1 MISLSMQY
9 LKQKQKKQTKKRLS
23 TLNLF
28 LTEKVDFCKKK
39 GYNKVMKKIFAKIF
53 SMVIVLCMCVLGTG
67 CFAVG
72 DGLDYFSDLWNRF
85 QSGEITEEEYYQ
97 ELAKSQ
103 ESAQLYGT
111 KVLYRPESYDYSGNS
126 GGTQEEENDYYGKY
140 AWNILYRLELIYG
153 IAAENLTQSEQELD
167 GYYTFNTNTLPYLY
181 DSIRYQVDKRLTVTQ
196 QIAFDGSSWSE
207 SVDLTETNSQ
217 YIALS
222 ANLDNAW
229 NWSFDFD
236 VGEDIDDAYHDDL
249 SLGLMSTGT
258 RSANG
263 NYYFF
268 QGNRVQGFYQ
278 IAENTSEEI
287 SEEEHIANNLNSA
300 LQAAYANGSFTE
312 NYLETYVG
320 PVDINYSQYSD
331 FVKALEYVIY
341 CYSLDL
347 TPGQVI
353 VEPVMTTTQEGT
365 TKYYSVKVVET
376 SNGQQIELS
385 ADQALTQIKEV
396 FEKLGSYVGVAERN
410 KAKISK
416 WILDNVIGSAAMQND
431 DVSVYSGATQIT
443 YNGTTFVATS
453 ADEAN
458 AILQELSY
466 SGAALTTDQVP
477 TVNATEPDISVGREY
492 EDTIVN
498 LVDKVCEQ
506 VTIGSDDDGQIEV
519 DERYLASEVMEYMG
533 NSFSA
538 GGGDDPF
545 PYFEDFSSPQA
556 AMAVKPL
563 EYQSAVFMFKDNVE
577 IGMVSVA
584 LQYDADLDG
593 YQTRTGEPFDHT
605 RYLTIEIGLN
615 YFNHQTKQRISVDTK
630 TVNVPDGKLVSVLED
645 TNLDEASEKAGI
657 TFSQVV
663 NFGWEESI
671 TSDDLIVGAFN
682 TDIGGGIL
690 KTDVGQNNY
699 RGNPIVSNDPI
710 VINGL
715 SSVKDYY
722 EILEP
727 TEEQIAAG
735 QTYLAGQL
743 NPEKFMGDDGCDYL
757 EVTYRVIKRAGDT
770 STNYKFYTGITAATV

>member
-1 MISLSMQY
+1 
-9 LKQKQKKQTKKRLS
+9 
-23 TLNLF
+23 
-28 LTEKVDFCKKK
+28 
-39 GYNKVMKKIFAKIF
+39 MKKIFAKIF

-67 CFAVG
+67 CFGVG

-85 QSGEITEEEYYQ
+85 QSGEISEDEYYQ

-103 ESAQLYGT
+103 ESSQLYGT

-126 GGTQEEENDYYGKY
+126 GGTQEEANEYYGKY

-153 IAAENLTQSEQELD
+153 VSSRAQAEPGGYLYN
-167 GYYTFNTNTLPYLY
+167 YYTFNTDTLPYLY
-181 DSIRYQVDKRLTVTQ
+181 DSIRYQVDERLTVTK
-196 QIAFDGSSWSE
+196 QIAFDGTNWSE
-207 SVDLTETNSQ
+207 TSELDDQ

-229 NWSFDFD
+229 NWSFAID
-236 VGEDIDDAYHDDL
+236 EDDATQRPYLYENEDAIIISNTDDRITTRFSQDYQDL
-249 SLGLMSTGT
+249 FSLYYT
-258 RSANG
+258 RAD
-263 NYYFF
+263 
-268 QGNRVQGFYQ
+268 V
-278 IAENTSEEI
+278 
-287 SEEEHIANNLNSA
+287 
-300 LQAAYANGSFTE
+300 TE
-312 NYLETYVG
+312 NYRETYVG
-320 PVDINYSQYSD
+320 PDVDINYSQYSD

-353 VEPVMTTTQEGT
+353 VEPVMTTTEEGT
-365 TKYYSVKVVET
+365 TQYYTVRVIET

-385 ADQALTQIKEV
+385 ADQALEQIKEV

-410 KAKISK
+410 KEKIAN
-416 WILDNVIGSAAMQND
+416 WILENVIGSAAMQND
-431 DVSVYSGATQIT
+431 SVTEYIGATQISYT
-443 YNGTTFVATS
+443 DAEGTTTTFVATS
-453 ADEAN
+453 AAEAN
-458 AILQELSY
+458 AILQELGY
-466 SGAALTTDQVP
+466 SANLTDTQVP
-477 TVNATEPDISVGREY
+477 KATLSTLDVGREY
-492 EDTIVN
+492 GDTIVN
-498 LVDKVCEQ
+498 LVDKACGQ
-506 VTIGSDDDGQIEV
+506 VTIGSDDDGQIDV
-519 DERYLASEVMEYMG
+519 DDRYLASEVMEYMG

-538 GGGDDPF
+538 GSGDDPF

-563 EYQSAVFMFKDNVE
+563 EYQSAVFMFKDNVK

-663 NFGWEESI
+663 DFGWEESI
-671 TSDDLIVGAFN
+671 TSDDLIVGAFK

-727 TEEQIAAG
+727 TEDQIAAG

>member
-1 MISLSMQY
+1 MISLSIQY

-23 TLNLF
+23 ALNLF

-67 CFAVG
+67 CFGVG
-72 DGLDYFSDLWNRF
+72 DGLDYFSELFARF
-85 QSGEITEEEYYQ
+85 ESGEITEEEYYQ

-140 AWNILYRLELIYG
+140 AWQILSRLELIYG
-153 IAAENLTQSEQELD
+153 VANMSADEVV
-167 GYYTFNTNTLPYLY
+167 GYYTFNTDTLPYLY

-229 NWSFDFD
+229 NWSFDYD
-236 VGEDIDDAYHDDL
+236 VENVDILTQDHL
-249 SLGLMSTGT
+249 SLGLIATPNKMIGEN
-258 RSANG
+258 R
-263 NYYFF
+263 YFL

-300 LQAAYANGSFTE
+300 LQAAYANGKFTE

-320 PVDINYSQYSD
+320 PDVDINYSQYSD

-353 VEPVMTTTQEGT
+353 VEPVMTTTQEGV

-385 ADQALTQIKEV
+385 ADQALEQIKEV

-431 DVSVYSGATQIT
+431 SVTEYIGATQISYT
-443 YNGTTFVATS
+443 DAEGTTTTFVATS
-453 ADEAN
+453 EDEAN
-458 AILQELSY
+458 AILEELKIEVELPK
-466 SGAALTTDQVP
+466 GKVP
-477 TVNATEPDISVGREY
+477 NATSSTTKVYREY

-615 YFNHQTKQRISVDTK
+615 YFNHQTKQRISVDTQ
-630 TVNVPDGKLVSVLED
+630 TVNVPDGKLVSVFED
-645 TNLDEASEKAGI
+645 TNLEEASEKAGI

-663 NFGWEESI
+663 DFGWDVSI
-671 TSDDLIVGAFN
+671 ASDDLIVGAFK

-690 KTDVGQNNY
+690 KTDVGKNNY
-699 RGNPIVSNDPI
+699 RGNPIVSKEPI

-727 TEEQIAAG
+727 TEDQIAAG

>member
-1 MISLSMQY
+1 
-9 LKQKQKKQTKKRLS
+9 
-23 TLNLF
+23 
-28 LTEKVDFCKKK
+28 
-39 GYNKVMKKIFAKIF
+39 MKKVFAKIF

-67 CFAVG
+67 CFSVG

-85 QSGEITEEEYYQ
+85 QSGEISEDEYYD

-103 ESAQLYGT
+103 EPSQLYGT

-126 GGTQEEENDYYGKY
+126 GGTQEEANEYYGKY
-140 AWNILYRLELIYG
+140 AWQILSRLELIYG
-153 IAAENLTQSEQELD
+153 VANMSADEVV
-167 GYYTFNTNTLPYLY
+167 GYYTFDTNTLPYLY
-181 DSIRYQVDKRLTVTQ
+181 DSIRYQVDKRLAVTK
-196 QIAFDGSSWSE
+196 QITFDGSSWSE
-207 SVDLTETNSQ
+207 PVDLGETEQ

-229 NWSFDFD
+229 NWSFDS
-236 VGEDIDDAYHDDL
+236 DIENAEAESYDNL
-249 SLGLMSTGT
+249 TLGLITTGT
-258 RSANG
+258 WYAND
-263 NYYFF
+263 NERYFA
-268 QGNRVQGFYQ
+268 NDNCNIIQGFYY
-278 IAENTSEEI
+278 ITENTSEEI
-287 SEEEHIANNLNSA
+287 SEEEHIANNLNIA
-300 LQAAYANGSFTE
+300 LQEAYANGNFTK
-312 NYLETYVG
+312 NYLETYIGTDNPVG
-320 PVDINYSQYSD
+320 YSQYSD

-353 VEPVMTTTQEGT
+353 VEPVMTTTEEGT

-385 ADQALTQIKEV
+385 ADQALEQIKEV
-396 FEKLGSYVGVAERN
+396 FDQLGAYVGVAERN
-410 KAKISK
+410 KEKIAN
-416 WILDNVIGSAAMQND
+416 WILENVIGSAAMQND
-431 DVSVYSGATQIT
+431 SVTEYIGATQISYT
-443 YNGTTFVATS
+443 AADGTTITFVATS
-453 ADEAN
+453 AAEAN
-458 AILQELSY
+458 AILKELGY
-466 SGAALTTDQVP
+466 SANLTDTQVP
-477 TVNATEPDISVGREY
+477 TADVTEPDISVGREY
-492 EDTIVN
+492 GDTIVN
-498 LVDKVCEQ
+498 LVDRVCDQ
-506 VTIGSDDDGQIEV
+506 VTIGSDDDGQIDV

-556 AMAVKPL
+556 AMAVRPL

-663 NFGWEESI
+663 DFGWEESI

-710 VINGL
+710 IINGL

-727 TEEQIAAG
+727 TEDQIAAG

>member
-1 MISLSMQY
+1 
-9 LKQKQKKQTKKRLS
+9 
-23 TLNLF
+23 
-28 LTEKVDFCKKK
+28 
-39 GYNKVMKKIFAKIF
+39 MKKIFAKIF

-67 CFAVG
+67 CFGVG

-85 QSGEITEEEYYQ
+85 QSGEMTEEEYYQ

-103 ESAQLYGT
+103 ESSQLYGT

-140 AWNILYRLELIYG
+140 AWQILGRLELIYG
-153 IAAENLTQSEQELD
+153 VSDQEAELLIIDKNNPDDPYDDER
-167 GYYTFNTNTLPYLY
+167 YYTFNTDTLPYLY
-181 DSIRYQVDKRLTVTQ
+181 DSIRYQVDKKYE
-196 QIAFDGSSWSE
+196 I
-207 SVDLTETNSQ
+207 TNSLS
-217 YIALS
+217 YNGTEWVSSSTPRIALS

-229 NWSFDFD
+229 NWSFA
-236 VGEDIDDAYHDDL
+236 IDQNNISQRPYLYDNDAGVFL
-249 SLGLMSTGT
+249 KEESTNRKST
-258 RSANG
+258 SFASAN
-263 NYYFF
+263 F
-268 QGNRVQGFYQ
+268 
-278 IAENTSEEI
+278 ENLI
-287 SEEEHIANNLNSA
+287 STHYSA
-300 LQAAYANGSFTE
+300 TISSS
-312 NYLETYVG
+312 YLETYIG
-320 PVDINYSQYSD
+320 ASRDADYSIYSD

-385 ADQALTQIKEV
+385 ADQALAQIKEV

-410 KAKISK
+410 KEKIAN

-431 DVSVYSGATQIT
+431 SVTEYIGATQISYT
-443 YNGTTFVATS
+443 DAEGTTTFVATS
-453 ADEAN
+453 AAEAN
-458 AILQELSY
+458 AILQELEIEVE
-466 SGAALTTDQVP
+466 LTDTQVP
-477 TVNATEPDISVGREY
+477 NATSSTTKVGREY
-492 EDTIVN
+492 KDTIVN
-498 LVDKVCEQ
+498 LVDKVCDQ
-506 VTIGSDDDGQIEV
+506 VPIGSDDDGQIDV
-519 DERYLASEVMEYMG
+519 DDRYLASEVMEYMG

-563 EYQSAVFMFKDNVE
+563 EYQSAVFMFKDNVK

-645 TNLDEASEKAGI
+645 TNLEEASEKAGI

-663 NFGWEESI
+663 DFGWEESI
-671 TSDDLIVGAFN
+671 TSGDLIVGAFN

-727 TEEQIAAG
+727 TEDQIAAG

>member
-1 MISLSMQY
+1 
-9 LKQKQKKQTKKRLS
+9 
-23 TLNLF
+23 
-28 LTEKVDFCKKK
+28 
-39 GYNKVMKKIFAKIF
+39 MKKIFAKIF

-67 CFAVG
+67 CLVG

-85 QSGEITEEEYYQ
+85 QSGEISEDEYYQ

-103 ESAQLYGT
+103 ESSQLYGT

-140 AWNILYRLELIYG
+140 AWQILRRLELIYG
-153 IAAENLTQSEQELD
+153 VADNLDTTGMLTIDEHDPDDPYDDER
-167 GYYTFNTNTLPYLY
+167 YYTFNTDTLPYLY
-181 DSIRYQVDKRLTVTQ
+181 DSIRYQVDKRLTVTK
-196 QIAFDGSSWSE
+196 QIAFDGTNWSE
-207 SVDLTETNSQ
+207 TSELDDQ

-229 NWSFDFD
+229 NWSFDS
-236 VGEDIDDAYHDDL
+236 DIENAEAESYDNL
-249 SLGLMSTGT
+249 TLGLITTGT
-258 RSANG
+258 WYAND
-263 NYYFF
+263 NERYFA
-268 QGNRVQGFYQ
+268 NDNCNIVQGFYY
-278 IAENTSEEI
+278 ITENTSEEI
-287 SEEEHIANNLNSA
+287 SEEEHIANNLNIA
-300 LQAAYANGSFTE
+300 LQEAYANGNFTK

-320 PVDINYSQYSD
+320 PDVDINYSQYSD

-353 VEPVMTTTQEGT
+353 VEPVMTTTQEGV

-385 ADQALTQIKEV
+385 ADQALAQIKEV

-410 KAKISK
+410 KEKIAN
-416 WILDNVIGSAAMQND
+416 WILENVIGSAAMQND

-458 AILQELSY
+458 AILQELGY
-466 SGAALTTDQVP
+466 SANLTDTQVP
-477 TVNATEPDISVGREY
+477 KATLSTLDVGREY
-492 EDTIVN
+492 GDTIVN
-498 LVDKVCEQ
+498 LVDKVCDR

-519 DERYLASEVMEYMG
+519 DDRYLASEVMEYMG

-593 YQTRTGEPFDHT
+593 YKTRTGEPFDHT

-615 YFNHQTKQRISVDTK
+615 YFNHQTKQRISVGTK

-663 NFGWEESI
+663 DFGLEESI

-727 TEEQIAAG
+727 TEEQITAG

>member
-1 MISLSMQY
+1 
-9 LKQKQKKQTKKRLS
+9 
-23 TLNLF
+23 
-28 LTEKVDFCKKK
+28 
-39 GYNKVMKKIFAKIF
+39 MKKIFAKIF

-67 CFAVG
+67 CLVVG

-85 QSGEITEEEYYQ
+85 QSGEISEDEYYE

-103 ESAQLYGT
+103 EPSQLYGT

-140 AWNILYRLELIYG
+140 AWQILRRLELIYG
-153 IAAENLTQSEQELD
+153 VSDQETELLIID
-167 GYYTFNTNTLPYLY
+167 KNNPDDPYDDERYYTFNTNTLPYLY
-181 DSIRYQVDKRLTVTQ
+181 DSIRYQVDKRLTVTK

-229 NWSFDFD
+229 NWSFVID
-236 VGEDIDDAYHDDL
+236 EDDATRRPYLYENEDAIIISNTDDRITTRFSQDYQDL
-249 SLGLMSTGT
+249 FSLYYT
-258 RSANG
+258 RAD
-263 NYYFF
+263 
-268 QGNRVQGFYQ
+268 V
-278 IAENTSEEI
+278 
-287 SEEEHIANNLNSA
+287 
-300 LQAAYANGSFTE
+300 TE
-312 NYLETYVG
+312 NYLETYIGTGNPVG
-320 PVDINYSQYSD
+320 YSQYSD

-353 VEPVMTTTQEGT
+353 VEPVMTTTQEGV

-385 ADQALTQIKEV
+385 ADQALEQIKEV

-431 DVSVYSGATQIT
+431 SVTEYIGATQISYT
-443 YNGTTFVATS
+443 DAEGTTTTFVATS
-453 ADEAN
+453 EDEAN
-458 AILQELSY
+458 AILQELGY
-466 SGAALTTDQVP
+466 SADLTAEQVP
-477 TVNATEPDISVGREY
+477 TVKATEPDISVGREY
-492 EDTIVN
+492 GDTIVN

-577 IGMVSVA
+577 ISMVSVA

-615 YFNHQTKQRISVDTK
+615 YFNHQTKQRISVDTQ

-645 TNLDEASEKAGI
+645 TNLEEASEKAGI

-663 NFGWEESI
+663 NFGWDVSI
-671 TSDDLIVGAFN
+671 TSGDLIVGAFK

-690 KTDVGQNNY
+690 KTDVGKNNY
-699 RGNPIVSNDPI
+699 RGNPIVSKEPI

-727 TEEQIAAG
+727 TEDQIAAG

>member
-1 MISLSMQY
+1 
-9 LKQKQKKQTKKRLS
+9 
-23 TLNLF
+23 
-28 LTEKVDFCKKK
+28 
-39 GYNKVMKKIFAKIF
+39 MKKIFAKIF

-67 CFAVG
+67 CFGVG

-85 QSGEITEEEYYQ
+85 QSGEISEDEYYQ

-140 AWNILYRLELIYG
+140 AWQILSRLELIYG
-153 IAAENLTQSEQELD
+153 VANMSADEVV

-207 SVDLTETNSQ
+207 PVDLTKTNSQ

-229 NWSFDFD
+229 NWSFDS
-236 VGEDIDDAYHDDL
+236 DIENAEAESYDNL
-249 SLGLMSTGT
+249 TLGLITTGT
-258 RSANG
+258 WYAND
-263 NYYFF
+263 NERYFA
-268 QGNRVQGFYQ
+268 NDNCNIVQGFYY
-278 IAENTSEEI
+278 ITENTSEEI
-287 SEEEHIANNLNSA
+287 SEEEHIANNLNIA
-300 LQAAYANGSFTE
+300 LQEAYANGNFTG
-312 NYLETYVG
+312 NYLETYIG
-320 PVDINYSQYSD
+320 ATDDYLYQDYSD
-331 FVKALEYVIY
+331 FVKVLEYVIY

-385 ADQALTQIKEV
+385 ADQALEQIKEV

-410 KAKISK
+410 KDKISK

-431 DVSVYSGATQIT
+431 IVTEYIGATQISYT
-443 YNGTTFVATS
+443 AADGTTTTFVATS
-453 ADEAN
+453 AAEAN
-458 AILQELSY
+458 AILKELGY
-466 SGAALTTDQVP
+466 SANLTDTQVP
-477 TVNATEPDISVGREY
+477 TVDATKPDISVGREY

-498 LVDKVCEQ
+498 LVDRVCDQ
-506 VTIGSDDDGQIEV
+506 VTIGSDDDGQIDV
-519 DERYLASEVMEYMG
+519 DDRYLASEVMEYMG

-556 AMAVKPL
+556 AMAVRPL
-563 EYQSAVFMFKDNVE
+563 EYQSAVLMFKEEVK
-577 IGMVSVA
+577 ISMVSVV

-593 YQTRTGEPFDHT
+593 YQTQSGDAFDSS

-615 YFNHQTKQRISVDTK
+615 YFNHQTGQRISVATQ
-630 TVNVPDGKLVSVLED
+630 TVNVPDGKLVNPLGDE
-645 TNLDEASEKAGI
+645 NLDRASAEAGI
-657 TFSQVV
+657 EFSQTVV
-663 NFGWEESI
+663 FGFYDSI
-671 TSDDLIVGAFN
+671 LPNNQDLIVGAFK

-690 KTDVGQNNY
+690 KTDVGRNDY

-710 VINGL
+710 IISGL
-715 SSVKDYY
+715 SAVKDYY
-722 EILEP
+722 EIIEP
-727 TEEQIAAG
+727 TEEQIAQG
-735 QTYLAGQL
+735 QTYLTGQL
-743 NPEKFMGDDGCDYL
+743 NAEKFMGDDGCDYL
-757 EVTYRVIKRAGDT
+757 EITYRVIKRVGDT
-770 STNYKFYTGITAATV
+770 STNYKFYTGLTATTA

>member
-1 MISLSMQY
+1 
-9 LKQKQKKQTKKRLS
+9 
-23 TLNLF
+23 
-28 LTEKVDFCKKK
+28 
-39 GYNKVMKKIFAKIF
+39 MKKIFAKIF

-67 CFAVG
+67 CFGVG

-85 QSGEITEEEYYQ
+85 QSGEMTEEEYYQ

-103 ESAQLYGT
+103 ESSQLYGT
-111 KVLYRPESYDYSGNS
+111 KVLYRPESYDFNGNS
-126 GGTQEEENDYYGKY
+126 GGTQEEANEYYGKY

-196 QIAFDGSSWSE
+196 QIAFDGTNWSE
-207 SVDLTETNSQ
+207 TSKLDDQ

-229 NWSFDFD
+229 NWSFAID
-236 VGEDIDDAYHDDL
+236 EDDATQRPYLYENVDGTIISNTDDRITTGFAIRFE
-249 SLGLMSTGT
+249 SLMSD
-258 RSANG
+258 
-263 NYYFF
+263 YYSS
-268 QGNRVQGFYQ
+268 QDSG
-278 IAENTSEEI
+278 SI
-287 SEEEHIANNLNSA
+287 S
-300 LQAAYANGSFTE
+300 E
-312 NYLETYVG
+312 NYLETYIGTGNPVG
-320 PVDINYSQYSD
+320 YSEYSD

-365 TKYYSVKVVET
+365 KKYYSVKVVET

-385 ADQALTQIKEV
+385 ADQALAQIKAV

-410 KAKISK
+410 KEKIAN
-416 WILDNVIGSAAMQND
+416 WILENVIGSAAMQND
-431 DVSVYSGATQIT
+431 SVTEYIGATQISYT
-443 YNGTTFVATS
+443 DAEGTTTTFVATS
-453 ADEAN
+453 EDEAK
-458 AILQELSY
+458 AILQKLEIEVELPEDVVPKATS
-466 SGAALTTDQVP
+466 STTK
-477 TVNATEPDISVGREY
+477 VGREY
-492 EDTIVN
+492 GDTIVN
-498 LVDKVCEQ
+498 LVDKVCDQ
-506 VTIGSDDDGQIEV
+506 VPIGSEDDGQIDV
-519 DERYLASEVMEYMG
+519 DDRYLASEVMEYMG

-563 EYQSAVFMFKDNVE
+563 EYQSAVFMFKDNVK

-663 NFGWEESI
+663 DFGWEESI

-727 TEEQIAAG
+727 TEDQITAG

>member
-1 MISLSMQY
+1 
-9 LKQKQKKQTKKRLS
+9 
-23 TLNLF
+23 
-28 LTEKVDFCKKK
+28 
-39 GYNKVMKKIFAKIF
+39 MKKIFAKIF

-67 CFAVG
+67 CFVVG

-126 GGTQEEENDYYGKY
+126 GGTQEEANEYYGKY
-140 AWNILYRLELIYG
+140 AWQILRRLELIYG
-153 IAAENLTQSEQELD
+153 VADNLDTTGMLTIDEHDPDDPYDDER
-167 GYYTFNTNTLPYLY
+167 YYTFNTDTLPYLY
-181 DSIRYQVDKRLTVTQ
+181 DSIRYQVDEKYE
-196 QIAFDGSSWSE
+196 I
-207 SVDLTETNSQ
+207 TNSLS
-217 YIALS
+217 YNGTEWVSNSTPRIALS

-229 NWSFDFD
+229 NWSFAIDQNNISQRPYLYENVDGTIVSNTDNRITTSFSSNYIDLFSTYYTRAD
-236 VGEDIDDAYHDDL
+236 V
-249 SLGLMSTGT
+249 
-258 RSANG
+258 
-263 NYYFF
+263 
-268 QGNRVQGFYQ
+268 
-278 IAENTSEEI
+278 
-287 SEEEHIANNLNSA
+287 
-300 LQAAYANGSFTE
+300 TE
-312 NYLETYVG
+312 NYRETYVG
-320 PVDINYSQYSD
+320 PDVDINYSQYSD

-353 VEPVMTTTQEGT
+353 VEPVMTTTQEGG
-365 TKYYSVKVVET
+365 TKYYSVKVAET

-385 ADQALTQIKEV
+385 ADQALEQIKGV

-458 AILQELSY
+458 AILQELRY

-477 TVNATEPDISVGREY
+477 TVNATEPDISVGRDY

-498 LVDKVCEQ
+498 LVDKVCDQ

-577 IGMVSVA
+577 ISMVSVA

-615 YFNHQTKQRISVDTK
+615 YFNHQTKQRISVDTQ
-630 TVNVPDGKLVSVLED
+630 TVNVPDGKLVSVFED
-645 TNLDEASEKAGI
+645 TNLEEASEKAGI

-663 NFGWEESI
+663 NFGWDVSI
-671 TSDDLIVGAFN
+671 ASDDLIVGAFS

-690 KTDVGQNNY
+690 KTDVGKNNY
-699 RGNPIVSNDPI
+699 RGNPIVSKEPI

-727 TEEQIAAG
+727 TEDQIAAG

>member
-1 MISLSMQY
+1 
-9 LKQKQKKQTKKRLS
+9 
-23 TLNLF
+23 
-28 LTEKVDFCKKK
+28 
-39 GYNKVMKKIFAKIF
+39 MKKIFAKIF

-67 CFAVG
+67 CFGVG

-85 QSGEITEEEYYQ
+85 QSGEISEDEYYDQ
-97 ELAKSQ
+97 LAQSQ
-103 ESAQLYGT
+103 ESSQLYGT

-126 GGTQEEENDYYGKY
+126 GGTQEEANEYYGKY
-140 AWNILYRLELIYG
+140 AWNILYRLEGIYG
-153 IAAENLTQSEQELD
+153 IANETDDLLN

-181 DSIRYQVDKRLTVTQ
+181 DSIRYQVDERLTVTK

-207 SVDLTETNSQ
+207 PVDLKTNQ

-229 NWSFDFD
+229 NWSFDSD
-236 VGEDIDDAYHDDL
+236 IENAEAEDYDNVT
-249 SLGLMSTGT
+249 LGLITT
-258 RSANG
+258 TNRSANG
-263 NYYFF
+263 DYYFL

-287 SEEEHIANNLNSA
+287 TEEQNIANSLNSA
-300 LQAAYANGSFTE
+300 LQAAYANGNFTG
-312 NYLETYVG
+312 NYLETYIG
-320 PVDINYSQYSD
+320 ASRDADYSIYSD

-353 VEPVMTTTQEGT
+353 VEPEMTTTQEGT

-385 ADQALTQIKEV
+385 ADQALAQIKEV

-410 KAKISK
+410 KEKIAN
-416 WILDNVIGSAAMQND
+416 WILENVIGSAAMQND
-431 DVSVYSGATQIT
+431 IVSVYSGATQIT

-453 ADEAN
+453 ADQAN
-458 AILQELSY
+458 QILAGLKY
-466 SGAALTTDQVP
+466 SGAELTKTQVP
-477 TVNATEPDISVGREY
+477 TVDATEPDISVGREY
-492 EDTIVN
+492 KDTIVN
-498 LVDKVCEQ
+498 LVDKVCDQ
-506 VTIGSDDDGQIEV
+506 VTIGSDDDGQIDV
-519 DERYLASEVMEYMG
+519 DDRYLASEVMEYMG

-538 GGGDDPF
+538 GSGDDPF

-727 TEEQIAAG
+727 TEDQIAAG

>member
-1 MISLSMQY
+1 
-9 LKQKQKKQTKKRLS
+9 
-23 TLNLF
+23 
-28 LTEKVDFCKKK
+28 
-39 GYNKVMKKIFAKIF
+39 MKKIFAKIF

-67 CFAVG
+67 CFVIG
-72 DGLDYFSDLWNRF
+72 DGFDYFSDLWNRF
-85 QSGEITEEEYYQ
+85 QSGEISEDEYYQ

-103 ESAQLYGT
+103 ESSQLYGT
-111 KVLYRPESYDYSGNS
+111 KVLYRPESYDFNGNS
-126 GGTQEEENDYYGKY
+126 GGTQEQENDYYGQY
-140 AWNILYRLELIYG
+140 AWNILYVLETIYG
-153 IAAENLTQSEQELD
+153 VANKDLTEVGQELE
-167 GYYTFNTNTLPYLY
+167 GYYTFNDATLPYLY
-181 DSIRYQVDKRLTVTQ
+181 DSIRYQVDEKYD
-196 QIAFDGSSWSE
+196 IAKSISFNGSDWSE
-207 SVDLTETNSQ
+207 NDTSP
-217 YIALS
+217 IALS
-222 ANLDNAW
+222 ASLENDWL
-229 NWSFDFD
+229 WSFYIDQNDANQRPYLFENVQASIISYAD
-236 VGEDIDDAYHDDL
+236 DRITTAFGEDYRDL
-249 SLGLMSTGT
+249 FS
-258 RSANG
+258 
-263 NYYFF
+263 NYYT
-268 QGNRVQGFYQ
+268 
-278 IAENTSEEI
+278 AI
-287 SEEEHIANNLNSA
+287 SST
-300 LQAAYANGSFTE
+300 YR
-312 NYLETYVG
+312 ETYIG
-320 PVDINYSQYSD
+320 PDRQDDYAGYSD

-353 VEPVMTTTQEGT
+353 VEPVMTTTEEGA
-365 TKYYSVKVVET
+365 KQYYTVRVIET

-385 ADQALTQIKEV
+385 ADQALGQIKEV
-396 FEKLGSYVGVAERN
+396 FDQLGAYVGVAERN
-410 KAKISK
+410 KEKIAN
-416 WILDNVIGSAAMQND
+416 WILENVIGSAAMQND

-443 YNGTTFVATS
+443 YGGTTFVATS
-453 ADEAN
+453 ADQAN
-458 AILQELSY
+458 EILAGLKY
-466 SGAALTTDQVP
+466 TGAALTTDQVP
-477 TVNATEPDISVGREY
+477 TITPTTTEVGRNYAETVY
-492 EDTIVN
+492 N
-498 LVDKVCEQ
+498 MVDMVCDR
-506 VTIGSDDDGQIEV
+506 VTIGSEDDGQIEV

-556 AMAVKPL
+556 AMAVRPL
-563 EYQSAVFMFKDNVE
+563 EYQSAVFMFKEEVKVS
-577 IGMVSVA
+577 MVSVA

-671 TSDDLIVGAFN
+671 TSDDLIVRAFN

-690 KTDVGQNNY
+690 KTDVGQNGY

>member
-1 MISLSMQY
+1 
-9 LKQKQKKQTKKRLS
+9 
-23 TLNLF
+23 
-28 LTEKVDFCKKK
+28 
-39 GYNKVMKKIFAKIF
+39 MKKIFAKIF

-67 CFAVG
+67 CFGVG

-85 QSGEITEEEYYQ
+85 QSGEISEDEYYQ

-140 AWNILYRLELIYG
+140 AWQILGRLELIYG
-153 IAAENLTQSEQELD
+153 VSDQEAELLIIDKNNPDDPYDDER
-167 GYYTFNTNTLPYLY
+167 YYTFNTDTLPYLY

-207 SVDLTETNSQ
+207 PVDLGETEQ

-229 NWSFDFD
+229 NWSFAID
-236 VGEDIDDAYHDDL
+236 EDDATRRPYLYENENAIIISNTDDRITTRFSQDYQDL
-249 SLGLMSTGT
+249 FSLYYT
-258 RSANG
+258 RAD
-263 NYYFF
+263 
-268 QGNRVQGFYQ
+268 V
-278 IAENTSEEI
+278 
-287 SEEEHIANNLNSA
+287 
-300 LQAAYANGSFTE
+300 TE
-312 NYLETYVG
+312 NYLETYIG
-320 PVDINYSQYSD
+320 ATDDYLYQDYSD

-353 VEPVMTTTQEGT
+353 VEPVMTTTQEGV

-385 ADQALTQIKEV
+385 ADQALEQIKAV

-410 KAKISK
+410 KEKIAN
-416 WILDNVIGSAAMQND
+416 WILENVIGSAAMQND
-431 DVSVYSGATQIT
+431 SVTEYIGATQISYT
-443 YNGTTFVATS
+443 DAEGTTITFVATS
-453 ADEAN
+453 EDEAK
-458 AILQELSY
+458 AILQELEIEVELPEDEVPKATS
-466 SGAALTTDQVP
+466 STTK
-477 TVNATEPDISVGREY
+477 VGREY
-492 EDTIVN
+492 GDTIVN
-498 LVDKVCEQ
+498 LVDKVCDD
-506 VTIGSDDDGQIEV
+506 VTIGSDDDGQIDV
-519 DERYLASEVMEYMG
+519 DDRYLASEVMEYMG

-563 EYQSAVFMFKDNVE
+563 EYQSAVFMFKDNVK

-671 TSDDLIVGAFN
+671 TSDDLIVRAFN

-690 KTDVGQNNY
+690 KTDVGQNGY

>member
-1 MISLSMQY
+1 
-9 LKQKQKKQTKKRLS
+9 
-23 TLNLF
+23 
-28 LTEKVDFCKKK
+28 
-39 GYNKVMKKIFAKIF
+39 
-53 SMVIVLCMCVLGTG
+53 MVIVLCMCVLGTG
-67 CFAVG
+67 CFGVG

-85 QSGEITEEEYYQ
+85 QSGEISEDEYYQ

-140 AWNILYRLELIYG
+140 AWNILYRLEGIYG
-153 IAAENLTQSEQELD
+153 IANETDDLLN

-181 DSIRYQVDKRLTVTQ
+181 DSIRYQVDEKYE
-196 QIAFDGSSWSE
+196 I
-207 SVDLTETNSQ
+207 TNSLS
-217 YIALS
+217 YSGNGWVSSSTPRIALS

-229 NWSFDFD
+229 NWSFA
-236 VGEDIDDAYHDDL
+236 IDQNNISQRPYLYDNDAGVFL
-249 SLGLMSTGT
+249 KEESTNRKST
-258 RSANG
+258 SFALANFENLISTHYSA
-263 NYYFF
+263 
-268 QGNRVQGFYQ
+268 
-278 IAENTSEEI
+278 TI
-287 SEEEHIANNLNSA
+287 SS
-300 LQAAYANGSFTE
+300 S
-312 NYLETYVG
+312 YLETYIG
-320 PVDINYSQYSD
+320 ASRDADYSIYSD
-331 FVKALEYVIY
+331 FVKVLEYVIY

-353 VEPVMTTTQEGT
+353 VEPVMTTTEEGT
-365 TKYYSVKVVET
+365 TQYYTVRVIET

-385 ADQALTQIKEV
+385 ADQALAQIKEV

-410 KAKISK
+410 KEKIAN
-416 WILDNVIGSAAMQND
+416 WILENVIGSAAMQND
-431 DVSVYSGATQIT
+431 NVSVYSGATQIT
-443 YNGTTFVATS
+443 YNGTTFIATS
-453 ADEAN
+453 DGQANEILDGLGYTGAD
-458 AILQELSY
+458 
-466 SGAALTTDQVP
+466 LTADQVP
-477 TVNATEPDISVGREY
+477 TVDATEPDISVGREY
-492 EDTIVN
+492 GDTIVN
-498 LVDKVCEQ
+498 LVDKACDD

-519 DERYLASEVMEYMG
+519 DDRYLASEVMEYMG

-645 TNLDEASEKAGI
+645 TNLEEASEKAGI

-663 NFGWEESI
+663 DFGWEESI

-727 TEEQIAAG
+727 TEGQIAAG